1 MIRISVDTS
10 KPHAAVDG
18 MLRKLTHFRRVDVGM
33 ELSNWQ
39 VEDLHRNRPFTMR
52 SRGRG
57 RAATVIRPHSL
68 FEVEQRARI
77 TKGYERAVRR
87 LLRQLAGGKR
97 RVRKIPKPIQRTST
111 RPYLRE
117 SMYQILQRRMQ
128 RLLRDKLKWR

>member
-1 MIRISVDTS
+1 MIRISVDAS
-10 KPHAAVDG
+10 KPHAAVNG
-18 MLRKLTHFRRVDVGM
+18 MLQKLQHFRRIDIGQEM
-33 ELSNWQ
+33 SAWQ

-52 SRGRG
+52 SRAKG

-68 FEVEQRARI
+68 FEVEQRTRV

-111 RPYLRE
+111 RPYLRQ
-117 SMYQILQRRMQ
+117 SMYQVLQDRMA
-128 RLLRDKLKWR
+128 RLLREKLKWR